1 MSLPT
6 ARRRDGRRGR
16 RWSPQRA
23 GRAACRAPGAPAAP
37 SPRTHL
43 QPRRR
48 SPRPGHL
55 FLSGGSDLDP
65 GLARS
70 NWQAASETR
79 RTALLFRGD
88 DAAEMAFFFFV
99 FLGSSAFRS
108 GLGRG
113 GNAPGWRW
121 RWVDAWRLLGW
132 GTEGACSS
140 LSWSGSASYAERRG
154 QGNVGAVV
162 IKKNVGAVGPSW
174 ERTGIG
180 GGV

>member
-88 DAAEMAFFFFV
+88 DAAEMAFFFLSFWAPLP
-99 FLGSSAFRS
+99 FGAGWGGGEMHPAGGGGGWTRGGSS
-108 GLGRG
+108 
-113 GNAPGWRW
+113 
-121 RWVDAWRLLGW
+121 
-132 GTEGACSS
+132 
-140 LSWSGSASYAERRG
+140 
-154 QGNVGAVV
+154 
-162 IKKNVGAVGPSW
+162 
-174 ERTGIG
+174 G
-180 GGV
+180 GGPRARARLSPGAAVLRTLSGGARVTWAR